1 MAKINISMD
10 DELLKRVDEMATAL
24 YTNRS
29 AYISMT
35 IAQVIKTQE
44 DALGMKRE
52 SSQQTL
58 KEHTEKKEEE

>member
-35 IAQVIKTQE
+35 IAQVINAQE
-44 DALGMKRE
+44 DLLGMKR
-52 SSQQTL
+52 
-58 KEHTEKKEEE
+58 EHTEKKEEE

>member
-1 MAKINISMD
+1 MAKVQISMD
-10 DELLKRVDEMATAL
+10 DELLKRVDEMAKAL

-44 DALGMKRE
+44 SAMNMMERVAAEAVEKRSNSIDE
-52 SSQQTL
+52 
-58 KEHTEKKEEE
+58 

>member
-1 MAKINISMD
+1 MGRVMISMD
-10 DELLKRVDEMATAL
+10 DDLLKRVDEMAKAL

-44 DALGMKRE
+44 DAMGMMKQVAERAI
-52 SSQQTL
+52 
-58 KEHTEKKEEE
+58 EKQKDEK